1 MNAEHLPFLILL
13 PIMLIAI
20 AIFSAAEATF
30 FGLTGGDR
38 MRLRRQSPRAHL
50 ALNRLL
56 QSPRRLLVANLLF
69 VTLAVVVYFTAADI
83 IVEGVKQPWAKVSL
97 KVATIL
103 CVILFSELLPKVLA
117 FGHRVTFA
125 RLLAPIMEGAIRLA
139 WPVVAVLDAVVIAPL
154 SRLLRPAGAGESP
167 PISAE
172 ELDAVLD
179 IGSRRGVL
187 DLDEQRLLAAVVR
200 LGDVRVRE
208 IMVPRVDIRWIAPS
222 ASAAQVAALVRDS
235 GHTKLPVCVGSLDGR
250 VLGLLN
256 AKTFLASASRD
267 ASTSLA
273 RHMADLRYVPERAR
287 LSHLLD
293 HFRTTKSHVAMCVDE
308 VGQVTG
314 LVEIEDAVNE
324 LLASAAERDVG
335 EDEGVHQVGP
345 GEWLA
350 PGRLSVRDWAE
361 LFGRGELERAVANGR
376 VATIAGLLMSRL
388 GRLPRVGDEVRVRNV
403 RLRVEAMEGRIIQSV
418 RLRVDAAGAPT
429 PQESAA

>member
-139 WPVVAVLDAVVIAPL
+139 WP
-154 SRLLRPAGAGESP
+154 
-167 PISAE
+167 
-172 ELDAVLD
+172 
-179 IGSRRGVL
+179 
-187 DLDEQRLLAAVVR
+187 
-200 LGDVRVRE
+200 
-208 IMVPRVDIRWIAPS
+208 
-222 ASAAQVAALVRDS
+222 
-235 GHTKLPVCVGSLDGR
+235 C
-250 VLGLLN
+250 
-256 AKTFLASASRD
+256 
-267 ASTSLA
+267 
-273 RHMADLRYVPERAR
+273 
-287 LSHLLD
+287 
-293 HFRTTKSHVAMCVDE
+293 
-308 VGQVTG
+308 
-314 LVEIEDAVNE
+314 
-324 LLASAAERDVG
+324 
-335 EDEGVHQVGP
+335 
-345 GEWLA
+345 
-350 PGRLSVRDWAE
+350 
-361 LFGRGELERAVANGR
+361 
-376 VATIAGLLMSRL
+376 
-388 GRLPRVGDEVRVRNV
+388 
-403 RLRVEAMEGRIIQSV
+403 
-418 RLRVDAAGAPT
+418 
-429 PQESAA
+429 